1 MTAEMNLN
9 KPVITIN
16 RNKPIS
22 SVDRNSQ
29 NEFKK

>member
-1 MTAEMNLN
+1 MNLN

>member
-9 KPVITIN
+9 KPAITIN

-29 NEFKK
+29 NELKK

>member
-1 MTAEMNLN
+1 MNLN

-29 NEFKK
+29 NEFKN